1 MLNKMF
7 EIRGK
12 KGIVTGATR
21 GLGKAMAQALY
32 EAGVEIVIMG
42 TSDRIL
48 SVAKEI
54 DKTGTKVHG
63 IIADFRDTLS
73 VQNAFE
79 SAIAILGDL
88 DILVNNAGMQI
99 RHPSEDFP
107 VEDWEAVLA
116 VNLTAPFIM
125 SKLAGKIMLEKGY
138 GKIINIASVL
148 SFIGGYTVPA
158 YAASKGGIARMTQTM
173 CNEWASKG
181 INVNAIAPGYMETDN
196 TTAIKNDPVRYN
208 QLLTRIPTNRWG
220 VPSDIVGPLLFLASS
235 ASDYVNGVILPV
247 DGGFLGR

>member
-1 MLNKMF
+1 MNKMF

-54 DKTGTKVHG
+54 DETETKVHG

-79 SAIAILGDL
+79 SAVAILGDL

-107 VEDWEAVLA
+107 IEDWEAVLA

-196 TTAIKNDPVRYN
+196 TTAIKNDPIRYN

>member
-1 MLNKMF
+1 MF

-54 DKTGTKVHG
+54 DETETKVHG

-79 SAIAILGDL
+79 SAVAILGDL

-107 VEDWEAVLA
+107 IEDWEAVLA

-196 TTAIKNDPVRYN
+196 TTAIKNDPIRYN

>member
-1 MLNKMF
+1 LNKMF

-54 DKTGTKVHG
+54 DETETKVHG

-79 SAIAILGDL
+79 SAVAILGDL

-107 VEDWEAVLA
+107 IEDWEAVLA

-196 TTAIKNDPVRYN
+196 TTAIKNDPIRYN